1 MNEEFWWDALNE
13 FFVNYAYMNDLEEE
27 NYLGKVF
34 LVVVDEED
42 LDLES
47 NDSLRIK
54 NNTTFDEI
62 NKFEPWIGKEEV
74 DEWKKAWSELT
85 SKDKSSQ
92 LELLLYSDEWSYV
105 CSLKITKEQIKES
118 LEEY

>member
-1 MNEEFWWDALNE
+1 MNEEFWWDALND
-13 FFVNYAYMNDLEEE
+13 FFVDYAYMNDLEEE

-62 NKFEPWIGKEEV
+62 DKFEPWIGKEEV
-74 DEWKKAWSELT
+74 DEWKKHGQNYP
-85 SKDKSSQ
+85 SKIN
-92 LELLLYSDEWSYV
+92 LHNWNFYFTLMNGAMFVL
-105 CSLKITKEQIKES
+105 
-118 LEEY
+118 